1 MNIWFK
7 NYKTSRNDLIRDE
20 GYIYMAGGHTQREK
34 EVIVQVWQLD
44 SDHTMD
50 RKYTRVFTGEE
61 NRVNVMGV
69 AKVET
74 NESPYNVY
82 IMYTI
87 PDENN
92 RYKVLNV

>member
-1 MNIWFK
+1 
-7 NYKTSRNDLIRDE
+7 
-20 GYIYMAGGHTQREK
+20 
-34 EVIVQVWQLD
+34 
-44 SDHTMD
+44 MD

-61 NRVNVMGV
+61 KRVNVMGV